1 MSTERSQ
8 RDRGSLFENKDK
20 RKPSQPDMQG
30 DCSIDG
36 APYEIRAWRR
46 EEQLTIGVA
55 PPRRD
60 QNTYPPDAFRGA
72 LEPVAKPKGK
82 RGADAEPTPAW
93 SGDITGDEA
102 SYTVRAF
109 EKQGKS
115 GTYFTLTFERLERA
129 PKAAAEPI
137 ADDEDGDAAED
148 DDDLDPPDTHSR
160 V

>member
-8 RDRGSLFENKDK
+8 RDRGSLFENKEK

-30 DCSIDG
+30 DCSIG
-36 APYEIRAWRR
+36 GTPYEIRAWRR

-72 LEPVAKPKGK
+72 LDPVAAKPKSK
-82 RGADAEPTPAW
+82 RNADAEPTPSW
-93 SGDITGDEA
+93 SGEIDGDEA
-102 SYTVRAF
+102 RYIVQAF

-115 GTYFTLTFERLERA
+115 GTYFTLSFERTEK
-129 PKAAAEPI
+129 PKATPPEL
-137 ADDEDGDAAED
+137 ESGELETD
-148 DDDLDPPDTHSR
+148 DDGEPVDSLH
-160 V
+160 